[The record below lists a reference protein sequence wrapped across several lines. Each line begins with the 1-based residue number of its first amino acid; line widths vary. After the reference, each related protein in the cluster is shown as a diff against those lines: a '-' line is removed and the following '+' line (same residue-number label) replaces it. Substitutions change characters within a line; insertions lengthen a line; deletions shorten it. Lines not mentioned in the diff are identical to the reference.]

1 MTRPAQRVLAGAAVL
16 ALLFAAWRVLSL
28 GMADHL
34 AVTDPARAL
43 WWRGDHPEALVREA
57 ERLARAVVPDE
68 ATGTAGPTTGRAAE
82 AEALARRAIRAN
94 PLDGRGYRV
103 LGQLARDPDKA
114 VELLTIAAARSP
126 RDVASHVWLIDHHL
140 RAGDLPGVVRH
151 VDILLR
157 VQPEVMPGL
166 LPLMVALASSPESQP
181 ALAERLL
188 ASPPWG
194 PGLLSHLIVNLP
206 DVNTLGLLM
215 ERLRK
220 TPGGLPPQVLAAWVD
235 RLTKESRWGQAYL
248 TWVSQLPPERLQG
261 LGNLYNGGFEWE
273 PGLGGFDWRLG
284 QVAGARISRTA
295 GSGVEGER
303 ALRVAFEDRRVPFSH
318 VRQLLALPPGKYRLT
333 GRARPENLRTDRG
346 LAWMVVCANPADT
359 PLGETKPL
367 RGHGGWRD
375 LSLDFEVPAEGCGG
389 QWLTLGVRA
398 RIPAEQRIG
407 GVAWY
412 DNMRISRNTR

>member
-1 MTRPAQRVLAGAAVL
+1 MTRRGQPVLAMAV
-16 ALLFAAWRVLSL
+16 ALVLIFAAWRVLSL
-28 GMADHL
+28 GMADHF
-34 AVTDPARAL
+34 AVSDPGRAL

-57 ERLARAVVPDE
+57 ERLARGEAVGPEGPPTVGGGE
-68 ATGTAGPTTGRAAE
+68 AGAAE
-82 AEALARRAIRAN
+82 MMARRAIRAN

-103 LGQLARDPDKA
+103 LGQLSRDPDKA

-140 RAGDLPGVVRH
+140 RAGDLPAVVRH
-151 VDILLR
+151 VDTLLR
-157 VQPEVMPGL
+157 VEPEVTPGL
-166 LPLMVALASSPESQP
+166 LPLMEALASSPESQP

-188 ASPPWG
+188 AAPPWG
-194 PGLLSHLIVNLP
+194 PGLLSHLIVTVP
-206 DVNTLGLLM
+206 DVNSFGPLM

-220 TPGGLPPQVLAAWVD
+220 TPGGLRPDVLAAWVD
-235 RLTKESRWGQAYL
+235 RLTREDRWGQAYL

-273 PGLGGFDWRLG
+273 PGQGGFDWRLG
-284 QVAGARISRTA
+284 QVTGARISRMA

-303 ALRVAFEDRRVPFSH
+303 ALRVAFEDRRVPFAH
-318 VRQLLALPPGKYRLT
+318 VRQMLALPPGKYRLT

-346 LAWMVVCANPADT
+346 LAWTVVCATPAAT
-359 PLGETKPL
+359 PLGETEPL
-367 RGHGGWRD
+367 RGHGGWRA

-389 QWLTLGVRA
+389 QWLALSVRA

-407 GVAWY
+407 GVAWF
-412 DNMRISRNTR
+412 DNMRIARNPR